1 MIFKHLT
8 SFCFM
13 VLAFVCQVSMAQSQT
28 PTPPDTISR
37 PSEVKKELVDTIRLA
52 ELRQDSVIRVYAD
65 SLDSVGSA
73 IVMVPNDSLLLTE
86 NQKIDKSHWVPNSKK
101 ALWLA
106 IVFPGGGQIYNRKY
120 WKLPLFYG
128 GFLGCVYA
136 ISWNNTM
143 YTDYSRAF
151 IDIMSDDPNAKSYM
165 NFIPATYNVE
175 ANRKRLQELF
185 RKKKDYYRRYRDLS
199 IFVAIGVYVLSIID
213 AYVDAELSSF
223 DISKDL
229 SMKVRPSVINNHST
243 AMRPSGFKDQSYGI
257 QCSLNF

>member
-1 MIFKHLT
+1 
-8 SFCFM
+8 
-13 VLAFVCQVSMAQSQT
+13 
-28 PTPPDTISR
+28 
-37 PSEVKKELVDTIRLA
+37 
-52 ELRQDSVIRVYAD
+52 
-65 SLDSVGSA
+65 
-73 IVMVPNDSLLLTE
+73 
-86 NQKIDKSHWVPNSKK
+86 
-101 ALWLA
+101 
-106 IVFPGGGQIYNRKY
+106 
-120 WKLPLFYG
+120 
-128 GFLGCVYA
+128 
-136 ISWNNTM
+136 M

>member
-1 MIFKHLT
+1 M
-8 SFCFM
+8 
-13 VLAFVCQVSMAQSQT
+13 
-28 PTPPDTISR
+28 
-37 PSEVKKELVDTIRLA
+37 
-52 ELRQDSVIRVYAD
+52 IRVYAD

-86 NQKIDKSHWVPNSKK
+86 KQKIDKSHWVPNSKK

-213 AYVDAELSSF
+213 AYVDAELSHF
-223 DISKDL
+223 DISEDL
-229 SMKVRPSVINNHST
+229 GLRVRPSIVSSSNYYSFHAHSL
-243 AMRPSGFKDQSYGI
+243 GVK
-257 QCSLNF
+257 CSLSF